1 MSVVAALSLC
11 ACNTETAETTF
22 DKTMPWHDS
31 VELAPTGS
39 YERLDYSVAI
49 YDTTKG
55 VADDKRIVIA
65 EGEMSFELKESV
77 SYTSLAMNFAV
88 TYNDA
93 APVADRGKTDR
104 IQSEVE
110 FESNSLAAKRSE
122 KTVTLADRDG
132 KTNLS
137 YKITAD
143 YFDAHKATY
152 IATAQDG
159 AKEKTFSLP
168 KNTCRDNEMM
178 FYLARAQ
185 ALSTSASNNFKMVNL
200 FDTFNTGSLAEYR
213 MAVNCDESKH
223 KIEIGDW
230 VKDYGVEAVTD
241 EKTGETSYPVS
252 CFYTTISINA
262 ENHGPPYV
270 VHYAENPF
278 KSGGK
283 EHKKIP
289 LRISY
294 DQYSGSSVSRH
305 TEYNLTSCSFDKA
318 AE

>member
-77 SYTSLAMNFAV
+77 SYTSLAMDFAV

-93 APVADRGKTDR
+93 APEADRGKTDR

-122 KTVTLADRDG
+122 KTVTLVIYYLRAAGHASARYLCG
-132 KTNLS
+132 QS
-137 YKITAD
+137 
-143 YFDAHKATY
+143 AH
-152 IATAQDG
+152 G
-159 AKEKTFSLP
+159 
-168 KNTCRDNEMM
+168 
-178 FYLARAQ
+178 
-185 ALSTSASNNFKMVNL
+185 FKSRGRHYDISGFLHLN
-200 FDTFNTGSLAEYR
+200 
-213 MAVNCDESKH
+213 MAV
-223 KIEIGDW
+223 
-230 VKDYGVEAVTD
+230 T
-241 EKTGETSYPVS
+241 
-252 CFYTTISINA
+252 
-262 ENHGPPYV
+262 
-270 VHYAENPF
+270 
-278 KSGGK
+278 
-283 EHKKIP
+283 
-289 LRISY
+289 
-294 DQYSGSSVSRH
+294 
-305 TEYNLTSCSFDKA
+305 
-318 AE
+318 

>member
-31 VELAPTGS
+31 VELA

-65 EGEMSFELKESV
+65 EGEMSFELKELGLHS
-77 SYTSLAMNFAV
+77 TSLAMSFAV

-93 APVADRGKTDR
+93 APEADRGKTDR

-110 FESNSLAAKRSE
+110 FESNSLFAKRSE
-122 KTVTLADRDG
+122 KTVTLADREG

-137 YKITAD
+137 YTITAD
-143 YFDAHKATY
+143 YFGTHEATY
-152 IATAQDG
+152 IAG
-159 AKEKTFSLP
+159 AKKKTFSLP
-168 KNTCRDNEMM
+168 ENNCRDNEMM

-241 EKTGETSYPVS
+241 EKTGEMSYPVS